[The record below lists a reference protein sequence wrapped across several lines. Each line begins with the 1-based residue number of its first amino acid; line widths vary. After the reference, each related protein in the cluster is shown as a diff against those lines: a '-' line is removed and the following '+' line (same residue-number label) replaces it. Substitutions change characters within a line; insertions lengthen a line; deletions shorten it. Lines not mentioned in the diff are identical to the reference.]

1 MLESAFLERH
11 TYNDSLESA
20 SNFNTRL
27 LVERQSRLPFFDTQT
42 NVAQV
47 NSHGW
52 RKACERQTS
61 LTHGVVYTY
70 HPRYWKKVPKP
81 KKIPTPPPV
90 ETDSGMEG
98 VVEPHPLME
107 PEEVVSPPEEPT
119 PEDLSPASDD
129 YEVYSDRK
137 RKRQSRGAG
146 ARRSKDTRSR
156 GSRSR
161 KGSVVNTR
169 SASSVSTPRGTV
181 KTEEEPEPAVEETPV
196 VPKIEPV
203 QVTTQAEPVLQPDG
217 KKKPSLFCDFCLGD
231 NLKNKKSGGPEE
243 MISCVD
249 CGRSAHP
256 TCLQFEGSLAA
267 NVKSY
272 NWQCLECKSCSICGT
287 SDHDDQLLFCDEC
300 DRGFHMYCL
309 TPRIEKPPEGRWEC
323 HLCKK

>member
-1 MLESAFLERH
+1 MIETGFLERH

-47 NSHGW
+47 NSHGG

-61 LTHGVVYTY
+61 MMHGVVYTY

-81 KKIPTPPPV
+81 KKVATPPPV
-90 ETDSGMEG
+90 ETEGMEG

-107 PEEVVSPPEEPT
+107 QEEAVSPPEEPT
-119 PEDLSPASDD
+119 PEDLSPVSDD

-137 RKRQSRGAG
+137 RKRQSRGA

-169 SASSVSTPRGTV
+169 SAKGTSKV
-181 KTEEEPEPAVEETPV
+181 LEDEVEPLEEPVIVPKVEPQSAVVAPAEPA
-196 VPKIEPV
+196 
-203 QVTTQAEPVLQPDG
+203 LQPDG